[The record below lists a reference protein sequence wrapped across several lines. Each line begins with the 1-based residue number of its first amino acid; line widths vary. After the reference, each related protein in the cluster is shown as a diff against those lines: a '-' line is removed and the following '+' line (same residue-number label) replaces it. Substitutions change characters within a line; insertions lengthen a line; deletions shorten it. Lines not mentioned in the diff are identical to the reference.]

1 MPDDL
6 IQQLIKLF
14 KIDLFAFDA
23 RGMDTG
29 SVHHAIAWW
38 NSPNEADARIDLT
51 VGT

>member
-6 IQQLIKLF
+6 TQQLIKLF

-29 SVHHAIAWW
+29 SVYHVIA
-38 NSPNEADARIDLT
+38 NRFVELAKRQTRAD
-51 VGT
+51 

>member
-29 SVHHAIAWW
+29 SVHHAIA
-38 NSPNEADARIDLT
+38 NRLVEADARIDLT